1 MNQCTGMG
9 PNVWYS
15 HKHGRF
21 YCNMKH
27 PSCNGLDLIECFRM
41 QIDLLAHMKTAHDI
55 TLQPKLIIEQSLCA
69 ITDDD

>member
-1 MNQCTGMG
+1 
-9 PNVWYS
+9 
-15 HKHGRF
+15 
-21 YCNMKH
+21 MKH

-55 TLQPKLIIEQSLCA
+55 ILKPKLIIEQSLCA